1 MHGFWCKDSGIF
13 WAMQISS
20 GLIGNI
26 FVYFQ
31 FRGKDTIDD
40 STRNIVGIVLLSV
53 TGVGILTMFL
63 LKRPPSAT
71 DESGDQSQQQQ
82 DAPKSP
88 AQALRDS
95 WKLFLTKDMLLLCV
109 TFFYTGIQLNIWS
122 SVYATSIGQTKR
134 LDDRKALATI
144 CAMLISVGEIVAG
157 AAFGIFGSVTVRRG
171 RDPIIMVGFVL
182 SMIAYFL
189 TFINLPGDANIQ
201 ETDEPAFIGNYNFPL

>member
-1 MHGFWCKDSGIF
+1 
-13 WAMQISS
+13 MQISS
-20 GLIGNI
+20 SLIGNI

-82 DAPKSP
+82 QQAAPTSP

-95 WKLFLTKDMLLLCV
+95 WRLFLTKDMLLLCI

-189 TFINLPGDANIQ
+189 TFINLPGDANLQ
-201 ETDEPAFIGNYNFPL
+201 ETDDSAFIGN

>member
-1 MHGFWCKDSGIF
+1 
-13 WAMQISS
+13 MQISS
-20 GLIGNI
+20 SLIGNI

-63 LKRPPSAT
+63 LKRPPSAAE
-71 DESGDQSQQQQ
+71 ESGDQSRQQQ

-95 WKLFLTKDMLLLCV
+95 WQLFLTKDMLLLCV

-189 TFINLPGDANIQ
+189 TFINLPGDANLQ
-201 ETDEPAFIGNYNFPL
+201 ESDEPAFIGNYNFPL